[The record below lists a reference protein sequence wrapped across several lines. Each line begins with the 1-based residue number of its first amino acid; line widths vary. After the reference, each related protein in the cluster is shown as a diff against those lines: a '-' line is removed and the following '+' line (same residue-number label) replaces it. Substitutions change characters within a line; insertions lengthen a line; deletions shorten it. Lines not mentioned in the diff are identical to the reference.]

1 MSGDE
6 LQLISDGSGLAVI
19 GDAGAVDRFLT
30 EKGLAGRP
38 MDLSRIA
45 PALGKLGLAAQAG
58 GVIAQSSG
66 RWVKLSAESAK
77 ALTNKD
83 YKLVTSR
90 QNGLA
95 MGVLRGEGGR
105 FAKNLQFE
113 SDSLTRLSPA
123 AVAGLG
129 AVMTQMAIQ
138 KILEDIQEFLKVIDE
153 KVDDLIQMQKDAAL
167 AGLIG
172 VGKTIRDALMAR
184 EEVGKVAAVT
194 WSKIDDAPQTIATGE
209 AFALRRLA
217 VLTEKVEKKGK
228 VAEVAKIAADVEK
241 EACEWLVVL
250 ARCAALQDAC
260 DVLEIDRVLG
270 AHPEDVEEHRRAL
283 ALARDT
289 RRKEVREAAEGLLSR
304 LNAVAS
310 LSDRSVVAHPK
321 AAQRVIDMR
330 NRVADVF
337 EAALR
342 SMDIDADYAL
352 MEPRTWR
359 QAVRGMRQEAVQ
371 AAAELKNVAVESG
384 RRAVDSG
391 LDATAGVLT
400 AAAFRAEQARPS
412 YREGLESARDADDS
426 PQIEP

>member
-105 FAKNLQFE
+105 FAKNPQFE

-228 VAEVAKIAADVEK
+228 VAKIAADVEK

-260 DVLEIDRVLG
+260 DVLEIDRVLE